1 MMQDKIFDILSLFTG
16 GGFLDIGFFNN
27 GFQVKEAIEIEKAF
41 IYGHNSGLKN
51 YFQYSENAYIKN
63 KLVVNKPIERQVDA
77 SDEEEINRLGIEH
90 HNITGIVGGPPC
102 QDYSTGG
109 KNAGATGNR
118 GKLIFSYYKIVEQV
132 MPQFIFFENV
142 TGLVNTKV
150 HKEEGFDLLLSK
162 LKELGY
168 EIWYDILNSLEYG
181 LPQDRPRVVLVG
193 FRRDVVE
200 SLMDAGYILEKDNEK
215 LKSGIGENVIFRWP
229 TLKYINPKKQ
239 KWPAKWAFGSPIKQ
253 KELNALPEKYS
264 ELMIARAVEG
274 LTNDIPNQNEHFKPK
289 SIRFKSIEEGD
300 TNRKSFKRLHRF
312 RYSPTVAYGNNE
324 VHLHPTEPRRLTVRE
339 ALRLQTVPDTYIL
352 PQDMTLTAKFKMIS
366 NGVPTK
372 KAELIAKEIRRTL
385 LIYNEI
391 TQNVTL

>member
-1 MMQDKIFDILSLFTG
+1 MDEIFDILSLFTG

-27 GFQVKEAIEIEKAF
+27 GFQVQEAVEIEEAF
-41 IYGHNSGLKN
+41 IYGHNAGLNN
-51 YFQYSENAYIKN
+51 YFQHSDNYYIKN
-63 KLVVNKPIERQVDA
+63 RLVTHTPIGKKTDA
-77 SDEEEINRLGIEH
+77 SDENEIQRLGVTY

-109 KNAGATGNR
+109 KNAGATGDR
-118 GKLIFSYYKIVEQV
+118 GKLIFSYYQIVEQV
-132 MPQFIFFENV
+132 RPQFVFFENV

-150 HKEEGFDLLLSK
+150 HKEEGFDLLVSK

-193 FRRDVVE
+193 FRNDIVE
-200 SLMDAGYILEKDNEK
+200 TLENAGFLLEKDNEK
-215 LKSGIGENVIFRWP
+215 LKKEAIDNVIFRWP
-229 TLKYINPKKQ
+229 TIQYEDPKKQ
-239 KWPAKWAFGSPIKQ
+239 KWPTKWSFGSRIKH
-253 KELNALPEKYS
+253 KEIETLPNEYRK
-264 ELMIARAVEG
+264 MTIASAFEG
-274 LTNDIPNQNEHFKPK
+274 ITKNTPNQNEHFKPK
-289 SIRFKSIEEGD
+289 SDRFHFIEEGD

-352 PQDMTLTAKFKMIS
+352 PKDMTLTAKFKMIS
-366 NGVPTK
+366 NGVPTQ
-372 KAELIAKEIRRTL
+372 KAELVAREIRRTL
-385 LIYNEI
+385 LLYNAV
-391 TQNVTL
+391 QNGAL